1 METVAFRIVASVLT
15 ALGLLTALPPL
26 PERSFEAS
34 EAILEV
40 PARPAPTTT
49 VPRPPTTTEYLDNTI
64 QHCGDV
70 TRLLLKNGWPA
81 DQLAYAT
88 EIAWRESRCYPWVLN
103 ELDPNGGSIG
113 LFQINQFWCLPNRYT
128 KIGWLQ
134 EQGVI
139 DSCDDL
145 YNATLNIRAALAIYN
160 YGVEKHGKG
169 WGPWSSAKD
178 AK

>member
-1 METVAFRIVASVLT
+1 METVAFRIVASVLA

-40 PARPAPTTT
+40 PARPVPTTS

-64 QHCGDV
+64 QNCADV
-70 TRLLLKNGWPA
+70 TRIMVKEGWPA
-81 DQLAYAT
+81 DQWAYGT
-88 EIAWRESRCYPWVLN
+88 EIVRRESRCYPWVLN

-113 LFQINQFWCLPNRYT
+113 LFQINQFWCLPNRYS
-128 KIGWLQ
+128 KLGWLQ